1 MPHLHLG
8 LAEVFCVRHVCLLRI
23 WAGDVTDPVGTVAST
38 SPYAAYSRPT
48 LEAITTYFALELVG

>member
-1 MPHLHLG
+1 MFAMG
-8 LAEVFCVRHVCLLRI
+8 AFFAFG
-23 WAGDVTDPVGTVAST
+23 AGDATDPVGTVAST